1 MFSAVSSMIYLRKN
15 HWENEKREVEE
26 LDRRV
31 KPRIKQPVR
40 KSSVLPNSI
49 AQQNE
54 LRYLKKKYAGT
65 TFLDACRIYFLQNM
79 HFQDYVFGVAGRQQT
94 FRLSGSISTLIYA
107 GHSFEAANRKKQTNR
122 KRVHSGTASFVDVGK
137 AYSFAFLRM
146 ALGAMANV
154 R

>member
-1 MFSAVSSMIYLRKN
+1 MVYLRKN

-31 KPRIKQPVR
+31 KLRIKQPVR

-49 AQQNE
+49 AHQNE
-54 LRYLKKKYAGT
+54 LRYLKKKYGDT

-79 HFQDYVFGVAGRQQT
+79 HFHDCVFGVAERQKT
-94 FRLSGSISTLIYA
+94 SRLGGSISTLIYV
-107 GHSFEAANRKKQTNR
+107 GHSFEVANREKQTNR
-122 KRVHSGTASFVDVGK
+122 KRAHSEPASCVDVGK
-137 AYSFAFLRM
+137 AHSLAFLRM
-146 ALGAMANV
+146 AFGAMANV